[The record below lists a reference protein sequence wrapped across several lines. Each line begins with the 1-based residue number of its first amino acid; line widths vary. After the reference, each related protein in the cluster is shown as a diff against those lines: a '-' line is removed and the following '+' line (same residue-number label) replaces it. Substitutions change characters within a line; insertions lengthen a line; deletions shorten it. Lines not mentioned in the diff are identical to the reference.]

1 MQNPPSQYVPH
12 LRELTSCSTGVMS
25 DQQVYTLKGLQ
36 DGKIEVEIET
46 KAQMEGMLARTHS
59 EKQKVS
65 TTRLARHNSQKKN
78 LQVRESLFLGSMNLG
93 PADLFLIAEMFYSFE
108 SCVEGLQEIS
118 LNRNPLTG
126 THLLS
131 AA

>member
-1 MQNPPSQYVPH
+1 
-12 LRELTSCSTGVMS
+12 MS

-36 DGKIEVEIET
+36 DGNIQVEIET

-59 EKQKVS
+59 EQQKVS
-65 TTRLARHNSQKKN
+65 TTRLARHNSSKRS
-78 LQVRESLFLGSMNLG
+78 LQVKESLFLGSLNLG

-131 AA
+131 HISSIH